1 MSNLNELKQE
11 EGFEIIELTPPAGLD
26 VEQQDLLHEQGVV
39 GPTNDEDDQ
48 HERRLAHV
56 EARRTLADLRATLG
70 AVRRSAESA
79 KQVALIEAQQK
90 VHTALME
97 FEAATGHKVR
107 YVTVSRDIKGTLP
120 WPYREAPEADAN
132 PYLGMI
138 YRIELSLEPLP
149 QPQDQAED

>member
-1 MSNLNELKQE
+1 MSNFDEESQ
-11 EGFEIIELTPPAGLD
+11 EGFEIIELAPPASLD
-26 VEQQDLLHEQGVV
+26 VAQQDLLHEQGVV

-48 HERRLAHV
+48 DERRLAHV
-56 EARRTLADLRATLG
+56 EARRTLADLRTTLG
-70 AVRRSAESA
+70 AVRRSAYAA

-138 YRIELSLEPLP
+138 YRIELSLESLP
-149 QPQDQAED
+149 QPQDQAE

>member
-11 EGFEIIELTPPAGLD
+11 EGFEIIELSPPAGLD
-26 VEQQDLLHEQGVV
+26 VEQQDLLHKQGVV

-48 HERRLAHV
+48 DERRLAHV
-56 EARRTLADLRATLG
+56 EARRTLADLRITLG
-70 AVRRSAESA
+70 AVRRSAYVA

-97 FEAATGHKVR
+97 FEAATGNKVR
-107 YVTVSRDIKGTLP
+107 YVTVSRDIKGTMP
-120 WPYREAPEADAN
+120 WPYQEVPEADAN

-138 YRIELSLEPLP
+138 YRIELFLEPLP
-149 QPQDQAED
+149 QPQDQAKQ